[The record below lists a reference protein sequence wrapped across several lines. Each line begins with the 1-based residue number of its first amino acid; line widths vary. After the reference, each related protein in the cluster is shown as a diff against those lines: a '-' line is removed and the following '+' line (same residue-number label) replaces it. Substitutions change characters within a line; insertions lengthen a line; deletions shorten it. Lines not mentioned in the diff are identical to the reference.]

1 MLGWYQRALEQQ
13 SDHWPAVNNMGN
25 VRFTLGDHAGAI
37 EHFQR
42 TLELNRD
49 YWPAQYNLAIVYTA
63 MGRPDDAIPKLRIVL
78 DWRPDFHEA
87 RYLLAVSLDRVG
99 LRAEAEEEFARLGE
113 ERSSLE
119 AFDQLVPLP
128 AIN

>member
-1 MLGWYQRALEQQ
+1 M
-13 SDHWPAVNNMGN
+13 
-25 VRFTLGDHAGAI
+25 RFTLGDHPGAI
-37 EHFQR
+37 DHFQR

-49 YWPAQYNLAIVYTA
+49 YWPAQYNLAIVYIA

-78 DWRPDFHEA
+78 DWRPDFHQA

-128 AIN
+128 AVN